1 MTRHFTADELAAYL
15 TERTG
20 QEISAADVKRVI
32 ADAALSQEDV
42 TVEQFAAYLAAHVV
56 S

>member
-1 MTRHFTADELAAYL
+1 MARHFTAEELAEYL
-15 TERTG
+15 TQKTG
-20 QEISAADVKRVI
+20 HEISAADVKRVI
-32 ADAALSQEDV
+32 ADAALNAEDV

>member
-1 MTRHFTADELAAYL
+1 MKHFTAEELAEYL
-15 TERTG
+15 TKKTG
-20 QEISAADVKRVI
+20 HEITAADVKRVI
-32 ADAALSQEDV
+32 ADAALNPEDV